1 MKRTSAKV
9 ICGVLT
15 AAMAATGLTA
25 CGDSTVVDGT
35 QTALVINDEEI
46 NLGKANFM
54 LRYQQATMASY
65 YETMSSMLGQEYS
78 LSFDALSDESDEDS
92 PTVGENLKEDALT
105 SIEQAF
111 LMRQHA
117 SEYDVALTDEEV
129 QGAKDAAAAF
139 VEDNDAETLTK
150 LGVTQ
155 EDIEDVMQVYA
166 IQSKMY
172 DPMIAD
178 VDTEV
183 SDEEA
188 QQSSISYVQVSTEG
202 TETDENG
209 ETVELTDE
217 EKAEKKEIAQTFLDR
232 LNASEDP
239 TTADFSDLRTEI
251 NDELNAQRRAEEAAA
266 DTAEDGT
273 DAAEDSTDDAAQP
286 DSAADT
292 GTTEDASSTED
303 TTDTDE
309 IYLTA
314 SETTFGADDEDLD
327 EALKEAAQTLS
338 DGQVYAEVIEG
349 ENAYYVVRL
358 NSVLDREATDSQKET
373 IVQERQAEA
382 YSNQLDTWVEESDI
396 SVKRAWNK
404 LEVKDYDLYTMT
416 VDTSEESTDGTTDS
430 TSDSESSTEG
440 TDSTSA
446 ESSAEGTDSTSAES
460 SAENTDST
468 TESTADTDSSSEST
482 AE

>member
-202 TETDENG
+202 TQTDENG

-239 TTADFSDLRTEI
+239 ATADFSDLRAEI

-273 DAAEDSTDDAAQP
+273 DAAEDS
-286 DSAADT
+286 
-292 GTTEDASSTED
+292 
-303 TTDTDE
+303 TDE

-349 ENAYYVVRL
+349 ENAYYVVRM

-404 LEVKDYDLYTMT
+404 LEVTDYDLYTMT

>member
-129 QGAKDAAAAF
+129 QGAKDAAAVF

-239 TTADFSDLRTEI
+239 ATADFSDLRTEI

-273 DAAEDSTDDAAQP
+273 DAAEDS
-286 DSAADT
+286 
-292 GTTEDASSTED
+292 
-303 TTDTDE
+303 TDE

-349 ENAYYVVRL
+349 ENAYYVVRM

-404 LEVKDYDLYTMT
+404 LEVTDYDLYTMT

-430 TSDSESSTEG
+430 TSDSESS
-440 TDSTSA
+440 
-446 ESSAEGTDSTSAES
+446 AEGTDSTSAES

-468 TESTADTDSSSEST
+468 TESTVDTDSSSEST

>member
-239 TTADFSDLRTEI
+239 ATADFSDLRTEI

-273 DAAEDSTDDAAQP
+273 DAAEDS
-286 DSAADT
+286 
-292 GTTEDASSTED
+292 
-303 TTDTDE
+303 TDE

-349 ENAYYVVRL
+349 ENAYYVVRM

-404 LEVKDYDLYTMT
+404 LEVTDYDLYTMT
-416 VDTSEESTDGTTDS
+416 VDTSEESTD
-430 TSDSESSTEG
+430 
-440 TDSTSA
+440 
-446 ESSAEGTDSTSAES
+446 
-460 SAENTDST
+460 ST
-468 TESTADTDSSSEST
+468 TESTADTDSSAEST

>member
-239 TTADFSDLRTEI
+239 ATADFSDLRTEI

-273 DAAEDSTDDAAQP
+273 DAAEDS
-286 DSAADT
+286 
-292 GTTEDASSTED
+292 
-303 TTDTDE
+303 TDE

-349 ENAYYVVRL
+349 ENAYYVVRM

-404 LEVKDYDLYTMT
+404 LEVTDYDLYTMT
-416 VDTSEESTDGTTDS
+416 VDTSEES
-430 TSDSESSTEG
+430 
-440 TDSTSA
+440 
-446 ESSAEGTDSTSAES
+446 
-460 SAENTDST
+460 TDST

>member
-239 TTADFSDLRTEI
+239 ATADFSDLRTEI

-273 DAAEDSTDDAAQP
+273 DAAEDS
-286 DSAADT
+286 
-292 GTTEDASSTED
+292 
-303 TTDTDE
+303 TDE

-349 ENAYYVVRL
+349 ENAYYVVRM

-404 LEVKDYDLYTMT
+404 LEVTDYDLYTMT

-440 TDSTSA
+440 TDSTST

>member
-202 TETDENG
+202 TQTDENG

-239 TTADFSDLRTEI
+239 ATADFSDLRTEI

-273 DAAEDSTDDAAQP
+273 DAAEDS
-286 DSAADT
+286 
-292 GTTEDASSTED
+292 
-303 TTDTDE
+303 TDE

-349 ENAYYVVRL
+349 ENAYYVVRM

-404 LEVKDYDLYTMT
+404 LEVTDYDLYTMT

-446 ESSAEGTDSTSAES
+446 ESSAE
-460 SAENTDST
+460 NTDST

>member
-239 TTADFSDLRTEI
+239 ATADFSDLRTEI

-273 DAAEDSTDDAAQP
+273 DAAED
-286 DSAADT
+286 
-292 GTTEDASSTED
+292 G
-303 TTDTDE
+303 TDE

-349 ENAYYVVRL
+349 ENAYYVVRM

-404 LEVKDYDLYTMT
+404 LEVTDYDLYTMT

-468 TESTADTDSSSEST
+468 TENT
-482 AE
+482 AEVGS

>member
-232 LNASEDP
+232 LNASEAP
-239 TTADFSDLRTEI
+239 ATADFSDLRTEI

-273 DAAEDSTDDAAQP
+273 DAAEDS
-286 DSAADT
+286 
-292 GTTEDASSTED
+292 
-303 TTDTDE
+303 TDE

-349 ENAYYVVRL
+349 ENAYYVVRM

-404 LEVKDYDLYTMT
+404 LEVTDYDLYTMT
-416 VDTSEESTDGTTDS
+416 VDTSE
-430 TSDSESSTEG
+430 
-440 TDSTSA
+440 
-446 ESSAEGTDSTSAES
+446 
-460 SAENTDST
+460 ENTDST

>member
-239 TTADFSDLRTEI
+239 ATADFSDLRTEI

-273 DAAEDSTDDAAQP
+273 DAAEDSTD
-286 DSAADT
+286 
-292 GTTEDASSTED
+292 
-303 TTDTDE
+303 E

-327 EALKEAAQTLS
+327 KALKEAAQTLS

-349 ENAYYVVRL
+349 ENAYYVVRM

-404 LEVKDYDLYTMT
+404 LEVTDYDLYTMT
-416 VDTSEESTDGTTDS
+416 VDTSEES
-430 TSDSESSTEG
+430 
-440 TDSTSA
+440 
-446 ESSAEGTDSTSAES
+446 
-460 SAENTDST
+460 TDST

>member
-54 LRYQQATMASY
+54 LRYKQATMASY

-239 TTADFSDLRTEI
+239 ATADFSDLRTEI

-273 DAAEDSTDDAAQP
+273 DAAEDS
-286 DSAADT
+286 
-292 GTTEDASSTED
+292 
-303 TTDTDE
+303 TDE

-349 ENAYYVVRL
+349 ENAYYVVRM

-404 LEVKDYDLYTMT
+404 LEVTDYDLYTMT

>member
-239 TTADFSDLRTEI
+239 ATADFSDLRTEI

-273 DAAEDSTDDAAQP
+273 DAAEDS
-286 DSAADT
+286 
-292 GTTEDASSTED
+292 
-303 TTDTDE
+303 TDE

-349 ENAYYVVRL
+349 ENAYYVVRM

-404 LEVKDYDLYTMT
+404 LEVTDYDLYTMT

-430 TSDSESSTEG
+430 TSDSESS
-440 TDSTSA
+440 
-446 ESSAEGTDSTSAES
+446 AEGTYSTSAES

-468 TESTADTDSSSEST
+468 TENTADTDSSSEST

>member
-129 QGAKDAAAAF
+129 QGAKDAAAVF

-239 TTADFSDLRTEI
+239 ATADFSDLRTEI

-273 DAAEDSTDDAAQP
+273 DAAEDS
-286 DSAADT
+286 
-292 GTTEDASSTED
+292 
-303 TTDTDE
+303 TDE

-349 ENAYYVVRL
+349 ENAYYVVRM

-404 LEVKDYDLYTMT
+404 LEVTDYDLYTMT

-430 TSDSESSTEG
+430 TSDS
-440 TDSTSA
+440 

>member
-239 TTADFSDLRTEI
+239 ATADFSDLRTEI

-273 DAAEDSTDDAAQP
+273 DAAEDS
-286 DSAADT
+286 
-292 GTTEDASSTED
+292 
-303 TTDTDE
+303 TDE

-349 ENAYYVVRL
+349 ENAYYVVRM

-404 LEVKDYDLYTMT
+404 LEVTDYDLYTMT

-468 TESTADTDSSSEST
+468 TESTAGTDSSSEST

>member
-129 QGAKDAAAAF
+129 QGAKDAAAVF

-209 ETVELTDE
+209 ETVELKDE

-239 TTADFSDLRTEI
+239 ATADFSDLRTEI

-273 DAAEDSTDDAAQP
+273 DAAEDS
-286 DSAADT
+286 
-292 GTTEDASSTED
+292 
-303 TTDTDE
+303 TDE

-349 ENAYYVVRL
+349 ENAYYVVRM

-404 LEVKDYDLYTMT
+404 LEVTDYDLYTMT

>member
-1 MKRTSAKV
+1 MKRASAKV

-202 TETDENG
+202 TQTDENG

-239 TTADFSDLRTEI
+239 ATADFSDLRTEI

-273 DAAEDSTDDAAQP
+273 DGAEDS
-286 DSAADT
+286 
-292 GTTEDASSTED
+292 
-303 TTDTDE
+303 TDE

-349 ENAYYVVRL
+349 ENAYYVVRM

-404 LEVKDYDLYTMT
+404 LEVTDYDLYTMT

>member
-239 TTADFSDLRTEI
+239 ATADFSDLRTEI
-251 NDELNAQRRAEEAAA
+251 NDELNAQRRAEEADA

-273 DAAEDSTDDAAQP
+273 DAAEDSTDDAAQS

-314 SETTFGADDEDLD
+314 TETTFGADDEDLD

-349 ENAYYVVRL
+349 ENAYYVVRM

-404 LEVKDYDLYTMT
+404 LEVTDYDLYTMT

>member
-202 TETDENG
+202 TQTDENG

-239 TTADFSDLRTEI
+239 ATADFSDLRTEI

-273 DAAEDSTDDAAQP
+273 DAAEDS
-286 DSAADT
+286 
-292 GTTEDASSTED
+292 
-303 TTDTDE
+303 TDE

-349 ENAYYVVRL
+349 ENAYYVVRM

-404 LEVKDYDLYTMT
+404 LEVTDYDLYTMT

-468 TESTADTDSSSEST
+468 TENTADTDSSSEST